1 MIEVTGEIVIDRP
14 AEEVFDF
21 VANQENEPQYN
32 PKMRVAKK
40 MTDGPIGVG
49 TLFRAEMTG
58 RGRVVA
64 MTIELTEFERPRR
77 LAERVRMEAMDLTGG
92 QSFEPVEHRTRMIWS
107 WNLEPHGV
115 LRFLGPVVAAMGRR
129 QERRIWTQLKQLL
142 EDSPAHR
149 NRPSKLGAWRP
160 PSGRYSTPPATRGE
174 SPTLVQAD

>member
-64 MTIELTEFERPRR
+64 MTIELTEFEGRAV
-77 LAERVRMEAMDLTGG
+77 AERVRMEAMDLTGG
-92 QSFEPVEHRTRMIWS
+92 LSFEPVEHRTRMIWS

-129 QERRIWTQLKQLL
+129 QERRIWTPEAAAGGQSGASESALETRSLETAFGTLL
-142 EDSPAHR
+142 NPA
-149 NRPSKLGAWRP
+149 
-160 PSGRYSTPPATRGE
+160 RYKR
-174 SPTLVQAD
+174 